1 MFKTMLQL
9 AMLAAVIGVAKSSY
23 DNGAF
28 TGIDFQPVTSM
39 IQKAADMMKSF
50 GVPGGQD
57 ASEGAGAAINAIN
70 NLNIAKQH
78 DDGQKGA
85 QNASEAV
92 QSGARDV
99 PHAFYR
105 STPEKCPGELTID
118 LQSGVATC
126 RSAGG
131 K

>member
-9 AMLAAVIGVAKSSY
+9 AMFAAVLGIAKSSY

-28 TGIDFQPVTSM
+28 TGIDFRPVTSM
-39 IQKAADMMKSF
+39 IQKAADMMKSI
-50 GVPGGQD
+50 GVPGSQD
-57 ASEGAGAAINAIN
+57 ASEGTGAAINAIN
-70 NLNIAKQH
+70 NLNIAKQQV
-78 DDGQKGA
+78 DVQKGV
-85 QNASEAV
+85 QNAPGTV
-92 QSGARDV
+92 QSDARDV

-126 RSAGG
+126 RTAGG

>member
-39 IQKAADMMKSF
+39 IQRAADMMKSL

-57 ASEGAGAAINAIN
+57 ASAGAGAAINAIN
-70 NLNIAKQH
+70 NLNIAKHQ
-78 DDGQKGA
+78 DDSQKGA
-85 QNASEAV
+85 QDAPEMAQDS
-92 QSGARDV
+92 ARDM

-105 STPEKCPGELTID
+105 STPEKCPGTLTID